1 MRALSLDYRQRKT
14 GHWTGIALLILVL
27 AGIGWLIYYYR
38 EISNEAIHL
47 ESLISR
53 IERKLHPSQ
62 MVVPV
67 TAAESQQRA
76 TEVKNANDVLLRLS
90 LPWDRLFESVEAANN
105 DNVALLG
112 VDPDSK
118 KGSIKISGEAK
129 DFAAMLGY
137 IRALQASKFFTE
149 VYLQQH
155 QVQEKD
161 PDKPIH
167 FILDASWTGKH

>member
-1 MRALSLDYRQRKT
+1 MRALSLDYRQRKI
-14 GHWTGIALLILVL
+14 GHRAGIALLVLVL
-27 AGIGWLIYYYR
+27 AGIGGLIYYYR

-47 ESLISR
+47 ENLISR
-53 IERKLHPSQ
+53 IERKLRPSQ
-62 MVVPV
+62 MAVPV
-67 TAAESQQRA
+67 TAAEAQQRA
-76 TEVKNANDVLLRLS
+76 MEVKNANDLLLRLS
-90 LPWDRLFESVEAANN
+90 LPWDQLFESLEAANT

-118 KGSIKISGEAK
+118 KGLIKISGEAK
-129 DFAAMLGY
+129 DFDAMLGY
-137 IRALQASKFFTE
+137 IRALQASKFFSE

-167 FILDASWTGKH
+167 FTLDASWTGKY